1 MAQIYS
7 WDKAGFEDAY
17 WKYFYKVRG
26 CGSSNAKTCRCNDTY
41 ITYSRNFFETN
52 EMFKER
58 AVKIVNK
65 ISLPAGSKVL
75 VVGCAL
81 GYLMEELQKLGMEC
95 YGIDNS
101 TYIRSVK
108 AKEKATFDI
117 SDVSIISNRFMIEM
131 NREVGVTQ
139 FDCIITEDVLP
150 SHSAWTSIFSNCE
163 LVLKPGLNKS
173 RIVHLVEAN
182 AAAGF
187 TSKTLQQW
195 KALKSD
201 HTWLDQNGNAE

>member
-1 MAQIYS
+1 
-7 WDKAGFEDAY
+7 
-17 WKYFYKVRG
+17 
-26 CGSSNAKTCRCNDTY
+26 
-41 ITYSRNFFETN
+41 
-52 EMFKER
+52 MFKER
-58 AVKIVNK
+58 AVKIVDK
-65 ISLPAGSKVL
+65 ISLPVGSKVL

-108 AKEKATFDI
+108 AKEKATFEI
-117 SDVSIISNRFMIEM
+117 SDVSIISDRFMIEM
-131 NREVGVTQ
+131 NREVKVTQ

-150 SHSAWTSIFSNCE
+150 SHSAWTSIFTNCE
-163 LVLKPGLNKS
+163 SVFKPGLNKN

-182 AAAGF
+182 AATGF
-187 TSKTLQQW
+187 TSKTLPQW